1 MEQEI
6 WKDIAWY
13 NWLYQ
18 VSNLGRIFSQKRRNT
33 KGGILRPWSNPQG
46 YEIASIY
53 KDGKQCYHTV
63 HRLVAL
69 AFIPQIEWKDQVNH
83 KNGDKKDNRVENLEW
98 CTQWENIKHSYDIWL
113 RKVTK
118 NFYFYT
124 NPPFKWILWEKHP
137 KAIKIVQYDMNRKK
151 IQEWGS
157 IIDAANSLWLHR
169 TNLVKAC
176 KRKLKSSWWF
186 IWRYKDDDDLI
197 E

>member
-98 CTQWENIKHSYDIWL
+98 CTQSENLCHRHRVLWVPPNKTGLWKFGVLHPNSKPVEQYSLQWEFIKEYAGISEAK
-113 RKVTK
+113 RET
-118 NFYFYT
+118 
-124 NPPFKWILWEKHP
+124 WI
-137 KAIKIVQYDMNRKK
+137 VS
-151 IQEWGS
+151 IQE
-157 IIDAANSLWLHR
+157 
-169 TNLVKAC
+169 AC
-176 KRKLKSSWWF
+176 SWRYKQAWWF
-186 IWRYKDDDDLI
+186 IWKYKKQP